1 MSSIFLPPP
10 IQKIN
15 SQIADSV
22 GVELYV
28 LRLDLMHSH
37 VNGNK
42 WFKLKYNLLSAKEK
56 NVSTILTFG
65 GAYSNHIFATAAAG
79 NIFGFRTIGVIRGE
93 ETFPL
98 NPILSFAV
106 EQGMQLVYCNRTTYR
121 QRHTTQLQ
129 EDLKQR
135 FDEVFII
142 PEGGC
147 NLNGMRGCTE
157 IMHNL
162 ELFDTICLAC
172 GTATTLAGI
181 AISLPLKQKIIGFPI
196 LKGGEFLAAEIESL
210 INNYLTSDLPALV
223 NSPASWELVCDYHF
237 GGYAKVNQELIMFC
251 QKFTQ
256 EHDIPLD
263 YVYTGKMFYGVMNL
277 LQQGFFQPGRLL
289 LIHTGALQGNQ
300 GINEKL
306 LRKVF
311 K

>member
-1 MSSIFLPPP
+1 MSSIFLSAPV
-10 IQKIN
+10 QKIN
-15 SQIADSV
+15 SQIAATA

-28 LRLDLMHSH
+28 LRLDLMHPQ

-42 WFKLKYNLLSAKEK
+42 WFKLKYNLLEAQEK
-56 NVSTILTFG
+56 NFATIITFG

-79 NIFGFRTIGVIRGE
+79 KIFRFRTIGVIRGE
-93 ETFPL
+93 ETLPL
-98 NPILSFAV
+98 NPTLSFAL
-106 EQGMQLVYCNRTTYR
+106 EQGMQLVYCDRTTYR

-129 EDLKQR
+129 EELKQR
-135 FDEVFII
+135 FGEVFII

-147 NLNGMRGCTE
+147 NLNGVRGCTE
-157 IMHNL
+157 IMQIS

-181 AISLPLKQKIIGFPI
+181 ALSLHSKQKIIGFPV

-210 INNYLTSDLPALV
+210 INNYLTSSLPAPFDH
-223 NSPASWELVCDYHF
+223 PAPWQLVCNYHF

-256 EHDIPLD
+256 EHNIPLD

-277 LQQGFFQPGRLL
+277 LQQGFFTPGRLL
-289 LIHTGALQGNQ
+289 LIHTGGLQGNL

-306 LRKVF
+306 LKKIF
-311 K
+311 N